1 MVALTK
7 EAQLSEGGWDFSKR
21 LLELNS
27 NAELCFVFP
36 KNMLFLESKGSEGGE
51 RLLSM
56 KLHYW
61 KWFGAFV
68 LEAGAS

>member
-1 MVALTK
+1 M
-7 EAQLSEGGWDFSKR
+7 SEEGWDFSKS
-21 LLELNS
+21 LLELNR

-36 KNMLFLESKGSEGGE
+36 QNMLFLESKGSEGGE
-51 RLLSM
+51 RLQSM

-68 LEAGAS
+68 PEAEAS